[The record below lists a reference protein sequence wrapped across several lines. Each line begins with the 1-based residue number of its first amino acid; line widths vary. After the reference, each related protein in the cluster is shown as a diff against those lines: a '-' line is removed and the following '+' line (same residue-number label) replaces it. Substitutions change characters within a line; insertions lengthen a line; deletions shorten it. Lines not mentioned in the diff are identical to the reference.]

1 VNTDTPDPMP
11 PLSEEEIQALE
22 AQREQANQSLREKLA
37 NVLGWSRA

>member
-1 VNTDTPDPMP
+1 MNTDTPDPMP